1 MKRFAG
7 ALYDDAAK
15 RDSNN
20 QVLYDGSSISR
31 LSVVETFSSLER
43 FFLMEN
49 GDNGAES
56 RHRRQQRPEDVFLGE
71 KKDLH
76 VNNFDW
82 SDAHG
87 GTKALSGGRGVSVRV
102 CVCAA
107 CKESVCMRLCVR
119 ELERSKYV
127 CACSVY

>member
-1 MKRFAG
+1 MNRFAG
-7 ALYDDAAK
+7 ALYDAAAA

-56 RHRRQQRPEDVFLGE
+56 HRRRRQQRPEDVFLGE
-71 KKDLH
+71 KKIY
-76 VNNFDW
+76 
-82 SDAHG
+82 
-87 GTKALSGGRGVSVRV
+87 T
-102 CVCAA
+102 
-107 CKESVCMRLCVR
+107 
-119 ELERSKYV
+119 
-127 CACSVY
+127 